1 MKPRLLSLLC
11 SCVPVALGAIPAAA
25 NEGVAVG
32 VHVDNPQRLSPT
44 DQETVLDQIQAA
56 GVRVIRAP
64 LKSPWS
70 GANYA
75 PAIQFIRRAYER
87 GIKTVL
93 IVHLQYRESA
103 QRRPAIQDMPEM
115 WPSYPLSSADPERF
129 KAVFVPLFEKLEEL
143 GITFSALELGNEI
156 NGTAFNGDFPIPGE
170 GKVFGLQDLTRDPEA
185 RQIAK
190 GYRAYLQTL
199 EVLKDIR
206 DHSRLNVGTPILSAG
221 LVDAG
226 FARPRPNS
234 KTDAVTI
241 SATIEYLRAN
251 GLDQLVDAY
260 GVHTYS
266 WGKTPASRRNQ
277 LEQETL
283 VECHP
288 PGQGKPCWITEWG
301 LPAASA
307 ACPGNDA
314 PRATLMEEMLGD
326 FRQFVRKGRLLGLIY
341 YAWADGKYGVYR
353 CGGLTEA
360 GRVALDA
367 SYFE

>member
-1 MKPRLLSLLC
+1 MISRLLILMC
-11 SCVPVALGAIPAAA
+11 SYMLVALGAITA
-25 NEGVAVG
+25 VADEKIVLG
-32 VHVDNPQRLSPT
+32 VHVDNPQRLSPQ
-44 DQETVLDQIQAA
+44 DQEALLDQLQAA

-64 LKSPWS
+64 LKSPWG
-70 GANYA
+70 GANYG

-93 IVHLQYRESA
+93 IVQLQYREDA
-103 QRRPAIQDMPEM
+103 HRRPAVQGLPEM
-115 WPSYPLSSADPERF
+115 WPSYPLSSADSVRF
-129 KAVFVPLFEKLEEL
+129 KGVFAPLFENLEEL
-143 GITFSALELGNEI
+143 RITFSALELGNEI

-170 GKVFGLQDLTRDPEA
+170 GKVFGREDLTRDPEA
-185 RQIAK
+185 RQIAE

-199 EVLKDIR
+199 EVLKNIR
-206 DHSRLNVGTPILSAG
+206 DHSRFNGETPILSAG

-251 GLDQLVDAY
+251 GIDQLVDAY
-260 GVHTYS
+260 GVHTYP
-266 WGKTPASRRNQ
+266 WGKIPAGRRDQ

-283 VECHP
+283 VQCQP

-301 LPAASA
+301 LPAASG
-307 ACPGNDA
+307 ACPSNDA
-314 PRATLMEEMLGD
+314 PRTALMQEMLGH
-326 FRQFVRKGRLLGLIY
+326 FRQFVREGRLLGLIY
-341 YAWADGKYGVYR
+341 YAWGDGKYGVYR
-353 CGGLTEA
+353 CGALTEA
-360 GRVALDA
+360 GRVALDP